1 MLLFLSI
8 IMASRN
14 IFGTGGLLTAG
25 NYLLTLFF
33 GWGLCRYLSTSKY
46 RTELFIGLY
55 IKFFILISTFSVLS
69 VLFMVTFGEL
79 NLFGLNYDLNH
90 YDYKVTPFGLL
101 LVKTIGTF
109 KVYRSF
115 FYFIE
120 PLYVSI
126 FYVANIFFIVPYMK
140 NNSRL
145 FFIANLI
152 GGMLT
157 YSYAFYMLL
166 IAAFITNKLKSQFS
180 ITFLLLLLFIA
191 IFYQGII
198 DIFLYSSLSDRLL
211 RFQLFTKS
219 FETSNTIQLLFGH
232 GVKAPNGYYR
242 AFSSGML
249 TSIFEIGV
257 IGTALEM
264 MILYTLRPYFR
275 IILFFLITAVLFDPI
290 KLPLFMFL
298 IFVISHTFVSTSVH
312 KAPKLRK
319 SVV

>member
-1 MLLFLSI
+1 MLTNLNKFYIGYIKASIMFLPVILYPPIIFATMVPPQIRIGGYLLLNLYIFFYQKRYFKYDIYIFCMLLFLSI

-180 ITFLLLLLFIA
+180 ITFLLLLLFI
-191 IFYQGII
+191 
-198 DIFLYSSLSDRLL
+198 
-211 RFQLFTKS
+211 
-219 FETSNTIQLLFGH
+219 
-232 GVKAPNGYYR
+232 
-242 AFSSGML
+242 
-249 TSIFEIGV
+249 
-257 IGTALEM
+257 
-264 MILYTLRPYFR
+264 
-275 IILFFLITAVLFDPI
+275 
-290 KLPLFMFL
+290 
-298 IFVISHTFVSTSVH
+298 FV
-312 KAPKLRK
+312 
-319 SVV
+319 